1 MEHPGYNPSLSSWDD
16 VPVHQVA
23 DTVRHAGTSD
33 RNFYDRYYFNMHA
46 STDELFMVMGL
57 GQYPNLAVSD
67 AFVCVRRGEFQHVV
81 RASKA
86 LDDRMNTSIGP
97 IRVEV
102 IEPLHTVR
110 FVCDP
115 SSHTTSDADS
125 GELQIA
131 CDLEWEGAMPA
142 FEEPRQYVRKYGRVL
157 FDTMRFAQTGC
168 WSGTLEVAGETFDVT
183 PDRWWGTRDRSWG
196 VRPHGEPEAP
206 GIRQGEGQMTGM
218 WNYDPMQFDDHSILY
233 MLNEQADGARALEE
247 AMRIWADPSRA
258 PDWLGTPEYEH
269 TLRSGT
275 RMVDHSVLRFPD
287 APEGALEIDV
297 TPLLPA
303 YIAIGTGYGVED
315 DWRHGMYQGPL
326 VVQGREFK
334 VAEIEELGQFT
345 IVDQVARF
353 EQRVD
358 GKPGAVG
365 FGLHEHGFF
374 GPYPKY
380 GMDDAYSGAP

>member
-1 MEHPGYNPSLSSWDD
+1 MEHTNYHSSLSSWDD
-16 VPVHQVA
+16 FPVHQVA
-23 DTVRHAGTSD
+23 DTVRHVGTSD

-57 GQYPNLAVSD
+57 GQYPNLGVTDTFA
-67 AFVCVRRGEFQHVV
+67 CVRRGDMQHVV
-81 RASKA
+81 RASKV
-86 LDDRMNTSIGP
+86 LEDRMDTSIGP

-102 IEPLHTVR
+102 IEPLHKVR
-110 FVCDP
+110 YVCDP
-115 SSHTTSDADS
+115 SLQGATDGS

-131 CDLEWEGAMPA
+131 CDLVWEGAMPV

-168 WSGTLEVAGETFDVT
+168 WSGTLEVAGESLDVT

-206 GIRQGEGQMTGM
+206 GIREGEGQMSGM
-218 WNYDPMQFDDHSILY
+218 WNYDPMQFDDHSIVY
-233 MLNEQADGARALEE
+233 MLNEQANGERVLEE
-247 AMRIWADPSRA
+247 AVRIWADPARE
-258 PDWLGTPEYEH
+258 PEWLGRPDHEH

-275 RMVDHSVLRFPD
+275 RMVDHSVLKFPE
-287 APEGALEIDV
+287 APEGNLEIDV

-315 DWRHGMYQGPL
+315 DWRHGMYQGRDL
-326 VVQGREFK
+326 VVQGRDFK
-334 VAEIEELGQFT
+334 VAEIEGLGQFT

-358 GKPGAVG
+358 GTAGAIG
-365 FGLHEHGFF
+365 YGLHEHGFF
-374 GPYPKY
+374 GPFPRY
-380 GMDDAYSGAP
+380 GMADAYSGAP

>member
-1 MEHPGYNPSLSSWDD
+1 MAHSGYHPSLSSWDD
-16 VPVHQVA
+16 FPVHQVA
-23 DTVRHAGTSD
+23 ETVRHAGTSD
-33 RNFYDRYYFNMHA
+33 RNFYDRYYFNLHA

-57 GQYPNLAVSD
+57 GQYPNLGVTDTFA
-67 AFVCVRRGEFQHVV
+67 CVRRGELQHVV
-81 RASKA
+81 RASKV
-86 LDDRMNTSIGP
+86 LEDRMDTSIGP
-97 IRVEV
+97 VRVEV
-102 IEPLHTVR
+102 LEPLHKVR

-115 SSHTTSDADS
+115 SAHVATDADS
-125 GELQIA
+125 GDLAIA
-131 CDLEWEGAMPA
+131 CDLVWEGAMPA

-168 WSGTLEVAGETFDVT
+168 WSGTLEVAGESFAVT

-196 VRPHGEPEAP
+196 VRPHGEPEHP
-206 GIRQGEGQMTGM
+206 GIRQGEGQMSGM

-233 MLNEQADGARALEE
+233 MLNEHADGERVLEE
-247 AMRIWADPSRA
+247 AVRIWSDPHRE
-258 PDWLGTPEYEH
+258 PEWLGRPDHEH
-269 TLRSGT
+269 ALRSGT
-275 RMVDHSVLRFPD
+275 RMVDHSILSFPD
-287 APEGALEIDV
+287 APEGNLEIDV

-334 VAEIEELGQFT
+334 VAEIEGIGQFT

-353 EQRVD
+353 AQRVD
-358 GKPGAVG
+358 GTPGAVG

-374 GPYPKY
+374 GPFPRY
-380 GMDDAYSGAP
+380 GLDNASSGAP

>member
-16 VPVHQVA
+16 FPVHQVA

-57 GQYPNLAVSD
+57 GLYPNLAVSD
-67 AFVCVRRGEFQHVV
+67 AFVCVRRGDFQHVV
-81 RASKA
+81 RASKV
-86 LDDRMNTSIGP
+86 LDDRMNTSVGP

-102 IEPLHTVR
+102 IEPLHKVR
-110 FVCDP
+110 FMCDP
-115 SSHTTSDADS
+115 SSHTASDADS
-125 GELQIA
+125 GDLQIS
-131 CDLEWEGAMPA
+131 CDLTWERAMPA

-168 WSGTLEVAGETFDVT
+168 WTGALEVAGERFEVT
-183 PDRWWGTRDRSWG
+183 ADRWWGTRDRSWG

-206 GIRQGEGQMTGM
+206 GIRQGEGQMSGM

-233 MLNEQADGARALEE
+233 MLNEQADGERVLEE
-247 AMRIWADPSRA
+247 AMRIWAEPSR
-258 PDWLGTPEYEH
+258 PPEWLGTPEYEH

-287 APEGALEIDV
+287 APEGPLEIDV

-326 VVQGREFK
+326 VVQGRDFK
-334 VAEIEELGQFT
+334 VAEIEGLGQLT

-358 GKPGAVG
+358 GTPGAVG

-374 GPYPKY
+374 GPFPKY